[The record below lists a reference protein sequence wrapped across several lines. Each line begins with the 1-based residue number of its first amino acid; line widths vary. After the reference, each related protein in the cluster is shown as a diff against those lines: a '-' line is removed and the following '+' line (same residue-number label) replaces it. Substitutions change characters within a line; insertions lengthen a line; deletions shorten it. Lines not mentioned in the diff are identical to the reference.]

1 MTSTV
6 GLYFPRE
13 KAKIR
18 GANRRG
24 LVSIERDPSGEAN
37 LIVIMVG
44 HSVNDIRFRRK
55 LAKGEGAWQD
65 RYRKRPKDWASMK

>member
-24 LVSIERDPSGEAN
+24 LVSIERDPSGDAN
-37 LIVIMVG
+37 LVVIMVG
-44 HSVNDIRFRRK
+44 RTREEIRDRRK
-55 LAKGEGAWQD
+55 LAKKEGAWQD
-65 RYRKRPKDWASMK
+65 RYHKRPKDWASMK